1 MSLELREK
9 LSRAIKGTGAPA
21 KPQAPLRTFRPNPT
35 PSEIEAAILKLPTL
49 PHEFRVAFCQRD
61 QAYASGPGR
70 TWTPDEQAYAAAI
83 DIIRSYAPHV
93 R

>member
-1 MSLELREK
+1 MSLELRDR
-9 LSRAIKGTGAPA
+9 LSKAIGGGAPS

-35 PSEIEAAILKLPTL
+35 PSEIEVAILKLHSL
-49 PHEFRVAFCQRD
+49 PYPDQLAWSRRD

-70 TWTPDEQAYAAAI
+70 TWTPDEQAFAAAI
-83 DIIRSYAPHV
+83 DIIRNAPHH